1 MIFDFAAVK
10 RSVQGLEE
18 RLDSLREETEQLRK
32 KLQAAHYAPTARDD
46 IKVMVRSWVRDS
58 GAGYLKSF
66 QDAIEAMSRNPV
78 AMGNPARA
86 KQLAS
91 FGAAGLS
98 YGAEAD
104 PREFGQAMCALFG
117 GTIADALVK
126 AVDAMEW
133 PANALT
139 AEQRRKEIET
149 LDSRIAKLRGE
160 EAEILSKAAEAGIN
174 LE

>member
-10 RSVQGLEE
+10 RSVLGLEE
-18 RLDSLREETEQLRK
+18 RLKSLRDEIEQLQK
-32 KLQAAHYAPTARDD
+32 KRQTTHYAPPARDD
-46 IKVMVRSWVRDS
+46 IKAMVRSWVRDS
-58 GAGYLKSF
+58 GDGYLKSF

-78 AMGNPARA
+78 SMGNSARA

-91 FGAAGLS
+91 FGATGLS

-104 PREFGQAMCALFG
+104 PREFGQAICALFG
-117 GTIADALVK
+117 GSIVEALIK

-139 AEQRRKEIET
+139 AEQRRKDIDS
-149 LDSRIAKLRGE
+149 LDSRIAKLQDE
-160 EAEILSKAAEAGIN
+160 ERDIVSKAAEVGIN